1 MRKSTRLSAIG
12 LAQAPEPVK
21 PFSTRFSL
29 RAYAKRVQQLT
40 PEQRSAISRTGFG
53 NLLSVPNHTL
63 NKVFLTELMDAWS
76 CDRRAFALRSGGEIG
91 MTPLDVALILGLPVA
106 GNPVNLSEDEP
117 LSDLEELYGAT
128 KAKRKVAMA
137 FLENRLELIGDV
149 ASDDFVRS
157 FLLYTIGTFLSSNDG
172 KVDSRFLRFLE
183 DLGEVSGFAWGGVV
197 VDDLC
202 YWLDKRK
209 EHNVQYVG
217 GCLIFLQT
225 WSYEHFDVAARPQ
238 LQDHD
243 LTFPRVCR
251 WDSSK
256 SNQRQRGTPW
266 FKDLDDDQ
274 VIWKLEPTS
283 EELQIEVIKEALGL
297 LGDNKELQSVE
308 SSLTSTPSSVH
319 DEDSRLQLSINNEV
333 HRVDNDGLENQVVED
348 TPERSSFCDE
358 EFREQVNPKNL
369 IVLDTTPNLTICG
382 RERSSFCDEEFR
394 EQVNPK
400 NLIVLD
406 TPPNLTIC
414 GRVSRVQEM
423 NLENPV
429 VVVEETPTVNGI
441 ADEVG
446 GDQEFTSEKLMEDTL
461 PKSSFS
467 EQDDLRKENGMLE
480 EENSELKMK
489 IGQVMEENELLRRQ
503 VLSNTQFE
511 EQNAELKKELDLLRE
526 EIRNL
531 RLSTDSY
538 AEFADRVH
546 RNILDLGL

>member
-1 MRKSTRLSAIG
+1 MRKSTRLSAFGI
-12 LAQAPEPVK
+12 AEAREPVK

-29 RAYAKRVQQLT
+29 RTYAKRVQQLT

-53 NLLSVPNHTL
+53 NLLSVPNHSL

-76 CDRRAFALRSGGEIG
+76 RDRRAFSLRSGGEIG

-106 GNPVNLSEDEP
+106 GNPVSLVEDEP
-117 LSDLEELYGAT
+117 LSDLEELFGAT
-128 KAKRKVAMA
+128 EAKRKVAMS
-137 FLENRLELIGDV
+137 FLENRLDLIGDV
-149 ASDDFVRS
+149 ASDDFLRS

-183 DLGEVSGFAWGGVV
+183 DLTEVSGFAWGGAVL
-197 VDDLC
+197 DDLW

-225 WSYEHFDVAARPQ
+225 WSYEHFDVSARPQ

-251 WDSSK
+251 WDNSK
-256 SNQRQRGTPW
+256 PNQRQRGTPW

-283 EELQIEVIKEALGL
+283 DELQIEIIKEALEL
-297 LGDNKELQSVE
+297 LTDNKELSSRE
-308 SSLTSTPSSVH
+308 SSMTSTPSSVP
-319 DEDSRLQLSINNEV
+319 DEDSRLQLSINNQV
-333 HRVDNDGLENQVVED
+333 LQVQSVDDDGLENQVVED
-348 TPERSSFCDE
+348 TPDRSSSFDE
-358 EFREQVNPKNL
+358 EYRDQINLKNMV
-369 IVLDTTPNLTICG
+369 VLDTLPNLTIYG
-382 RERSSFCDEEFR
+382 
-394 EQVNPK
+394 K
-400 NLIVLD
+400 
-406 TPPNLTIC
+406 
-414 GRVSRVQEM
+414 VSKELEM
-423 NLENPV
+423 NLENLAV
-429 VVVEETPTVNGI
+429 VIEDTSTAIGI

-446 GDQEFTSEKLMEDTL
+446 RDQELNGEKHMEDTL
-461 PKSSFS
+461 PKLSFS
-467 EQDDLRKENGMLE
+467 DDDLRKKNGMLE
-480 EENSELKMK
+480 EENSELKIK

-503 VLSNTQFE
+503 ILSNTQFE
-511 EQNAELKKELDLLRE
+511 EQNVELKKELELLRE

-546 RNILDLGL
+546 KNILDLGL